1 MRVELMLISTEVE
14 SMFALYIPL
23 KYILTRN
30 KNYDSSKSENRKV
43 MIQILYLVSRTFP
56 LAFYISFFELSL

>member
-14 SMFALYIPL
+14 SMFAPYIPL

-30 KNYDSSKSENRKV
+30 KNYDSSKSDDPNF
-43 MIQILYLVSRTFP
+43 IFG
-56 LAFYISFFELSL
+56 